1 MLRLVMIMVLA
12 ISTVSCRSRETQ
24 EVPAVLTNP
33 EPATLLEI
41 ENAVSSATG
50 GGKVTLAA
58 DVLTKTSLLVIERA
72 RQPGFDRPEL
82 GRDLG
87 RPYHFQLVIAGT
99 ECKLLDRQ
107 TGKHWPLIQAE
118 CIKEE

>member
-1 MLRLVMIMVLA
+1 MHRLIMILVLA
-12 ISTVSCRSRETQ
+12 ISIVSCRSKEAQ
-24 EVPAVLTNP
+24 EVPALLTNP
-33 EPATLLEI
+33 EPATFQEI
-41 ENAVSSATG
+41 ENAVSGGTG

-58 DVLTKTSLLVIERA
+58 DVLTKSSLLVIERSMSM
-72 RQPGFDRPEL
+72 

-87 RPYHFQLVIAGT
+87 RPYHFQLVIAGS

-118 CIKEE
+118 CIEEE

>member
-1 MLRLVMIMVLA
+1 MLRLLIITLWV
-12 ISTVSCRSRETQ
+12 ISLVSCRSRETP
-24 EVPAVLTNP
+24 EVPALLTNP
-33 EPATLLEI
+33 EATTLQEI

-58 DVLTKTSLLVIERA
+58 DVLTKSSLLVIERSMTT
-72 RQPGFDRPEL
+72 

-107 TGKHWPLIQAE
+107 TGKHWPLVQAE
-118 CIKEE
+118 CIEEE